1 MKSNLLTTI
10 LLLIVTSSTLF
21 ARAKTDISILG
32 HVIDSKTKTHIP
44 YATVTIK
51 GTTIGVAT
59 DITGHYMLNDAPE
72 GVLTIVAT
80 CLGYQNQEVEIT
92 AKPNTN
98 NTVNFELVESQN
110 LVDEVVVTGNRYA
123 TKKRETNSIVNVL
136 SHKLFETTSAVSPV
150 GVLNFQPGSR
160 VEASC
165 GNCGT
170 PQLRI
175 NGLSGQYSQVLLD
188 SKPMFSSLGMVYGLE
203 QLPSSMIERIEVIRG
218 GGSALYGSNAIAG
231 IVNIITKEPTT
242 NLLQLSNLTGVI
254 GGNATDV
261 NTSINGSIISEDRK
275 TGAYIFSMVRNRE
288 EYDRNDDGFSEM
300 PALSSQTLGFR
311 AFQKI
316 GYYSKLTA
324 EYHYIHENRRGGDLV
339 DLPPHESNLA
349 EDLDHNI
356 NGGSIAFEFNSPD
369 EKNSINTYL
378 SAQKIDRKS
387 YFGTEKNIDAY
398 GKSDDLS
405 LGLGAQWIHRMDKFL
420 FMPSILT
427 TGIEASNNELSDQML
442 GYNREINQTTR
453 VIGAY
458 AQNEWKVDKFS
469 LLIGGRLD
477 KTNMLENPVF
487 SPRASV
493 RYAPNENFTF
503 RTSYARGYRAPQI
516 YDEDLHVTAVGGSIA
531 IIELSPDL
539 KAEHS
544 NSLNLSMDYWNTFGS
559 WQLNFLVEGFY
570 TDLQDVF
577 GLKKLGDPT
586 QGDTENNEPEITTFQ
601 RVNESGAYVAGINT
615 ELRLAY
621 LDKINIQAG
630 YTYQKSR
637 YDEAVD
643 WSPTVTPQKKMFRT
657 PDNYSYITVDY
668 KPLKDWT
675 FSVNGIYTGKM
686 LVQHVDTGSNP
697 DEDVVTPTFFE
708 LDLRAA
714 YDFNITKSTKIQLS
728 IAAKNVLDQ
737 FQDDLDIGM
746 TKDSKF
752 FYGPLLPRSIFFG
765 AKLMF

>member
-1 MKSNLLTTI
+1 MIAL
-10 LLLIVTSSTLF
+10 STLS
-21 ARAKTDISILG
+21 ATTKTDITVVG
-32 HVIDSKTKTHIP
+32 HVIDSKTKAHIP
-44 YATVTIK
+44 YTTISIN
-51 GTTIGVAT
+51 GTTIGILS
-59 DITGHYMLNDAPE
+59 DISGHYLLNNVPE
-72 GVLTIVAT
+72 GTLTFQASCI
-80 CLGYQNQEVEIT
+80 GYETKEIQFT
-92 AKPNTN
+92 TKADENHTI
-98 NTVNFELVESQN
+98 NFELIEAVN
-110 LVDEVVVTGNRYA
+110 LMDEFVITGNRYA
-123 TKKRETNSIVNVL
+123 TRKRETNSIVNVI
-136 SHKLFETTSAVSPV
+136 SPKMFETTSAVSPV

-175 NGLSGQYSQVLLD
+175 NGLSGQYSQILLD
-188 SKPMFSSLGMVYGLE
+188 SKPMISSLGMVYGLE

-231 IVNIITKEPTT
+231 IVNIITKEPST
-242 NLLQLSNLTGVI
+242 NLLQISNLTGVI
-254 GGNATDV
+254 GGSAMDV
-261 NTSINGSIISEDRK
+261 NTSINGSIISEDLK
-275 TGAYIFSMVRNRE
+275 TGAYIFSMVRDRD
-288 EYDRNDDGFSEM
+288 EYDRNDDGFSEL

-324 EYHYIHENRRGGDLV
+324 EYHFIHENRRGGDQV
-339 DLPPHESNLA
+339 DLPPHEALLA

-356 NGGSIAFEFNSPD
+356 NGGSLSFEFNSPD
-369 EKNSINTYL
+369 EKNSFNTYV

-387 YFGTEKNIDAY
+387 YFGTDKNINAY

-405 LGLGAQWIHRMDKFL
+405 LGFGAQWIHRFDKLL
-420 FMPSILT
+420 FMPSVLT
-427 TGIEASNNELSDQML
+427 AGVDASNNDLSDQML
-442 GYNREINQTTR
+442 GYKREINQTTN
-453 VIGAY
+453 VIGLY

-469 LLIGGRLD
+469 LLLGGRLD
-477 KTNMLENPVF
+477 KTNMVSNPVF
-487 SPRASV
+487 SPRANI

-503 RTSYARGYRAPQI
+503 RTSYAKGYRAPQI

-531 IIELSPDL
+531 IIELDPNL
-539 KAEHS
+539 KVENS
-544 NSLNLSMDYWNTFGS
+544 NSVNLSMDYWNSFGA
-559 WQLNFLVEGFY
+559 WQVNFLVEGFY
-570 TDLQDVF
+570 TGLKDVF
-577 GLKKLGDPT
+577 GLRKVGDITP
-586 QGDTENNEPEITTFQ
+586 ENPNNNEPEVTTFL
-601 RVNESGAYVAGINT
+601 RVNESGAYVAGVNA

-621 LDKINIQAG
+621 LDKVNIQTG

-643 WSPTVTPQKKMFRT
+643 WSPNVTPQRKMFRT

-668 KPLKDWT
+668 KPIKSITL
-675 FSVNGIYTGKM
+675 SANGTYTGEM
-686 LVQHVDTGSNP
+686 LVQHVETESNP
-697 DEDVVTPTFFE
+697 DEDVLTPTFFE
-708 LDLRAA
+708 LDLRVA

-728 IAAKNVLDQ
+728 VAAKNLLDN

-746 TKDSKF
+746 NKDSKF